1 MCSRILQSLSL
12 MSIQH
17 IECLHRSVAGYTD
30 YSAAFYTYD
39 VLLLISAVTVAVMP
53 LGAKLPADNLLHD
66 LVNIIKMPHIILF
79 IFFLFALGNFWG
91 FIESYLFLYLK
102 ELGAPN
108 FLLGKHIKYTFYAY
122 FRTLIASLNIDL
134 VSETITKIISQ

>member
-1 MCSRILQSLSL
+1 MLIT
-12 MSIQH
+12 
-17 IECLHRSVAGYTD
+17 GYTD

-53 LGAKLPADNLLHD
+53 LGAKLPADNLLRD
-66 LVNIIKMPHIILF
+66 LVNIIKMPHIIVF

-91 FIESYLFLYLK
+91 FIESYLFIYLK

-108 FLLGKHIKYTFYAY
+108 FLLGITVTVG
-122 FRTLIASLNIDL
+122 TLSSIPFLYGADAITARIGHVNVIIVAFFSHAARL
-134 VSETITKIISQ
+134 VGYSFIE

>member
-1 MCSRILQSLSL
+1 MFIL
-12 MSIQH
+12 
-17 IECLHRSVAGYTD
+17 CTGYTD

-39 VLLLISAVTVAVMP
+39 VLLLISAITVAVMP

-66 LVNIIKMPHIILF
+66 LVNIIKMPHIIIF

-108 FLLGKHIKYTFYAY
+108 FLLGNMHFKHSKVERAIVL
-122 FRTLIASLNIDL
+122 RN
-134 VSETITKIISQ
+134 

>member
-1 MCSRILQSLSL
+1 MLLNVYIGLL
-12 MSIQH
+12 IT
-17 IECLHRSVAGYTD
+17 GYTD

-53 LGAKLPADNLLHD
+53 LGAKLPADNLLRD
-66 LVNIIKMPHIILF
+66 LVNIIKMPHIIVF

-91 FIESYLFLYLK
+91 FIESYLFIYLK

-108 FLLGKHIKYTFYAY
+108 FLLGECD
-122 FRTLIASLNIDL
+122 RLIFLALAL
-134 VSETITKIISQ
+134 Q

>member
-1 MCSRILQSLSL
+1 MLLNVYIGLL
-12 MSIQH
+12 IT
-17 IECLHRSVAGYTD
+17 GYTD

-53 LGAKLPADNLLHD
+53 LGAKLPADNLLRD
-66 LVNIIKMPHIILF
+66 LVNIIKMPHIIVF

-91 FIESYLFLYLK
+91 FIESYLFIYLK

-108 FLLGKHIKYTFYAY
+108 FLLGEYDRFMLLACVVMS
-122 FRTLIASLNIDL
+122 SLSVQAIL
-134 VSETITKIISQ
+134 VMIIILSGSCV

>member
-1 MCSRILQSLSL
+1 MSKYDTLHNLQYFRWYVIITVSLHL
-12 MSIQH
+12 
-17 IECLHRSVAGYTD
+17 CNVVTGYTD

-39 VLLLISAVTVAVMP
+39 ALLLISAITVAVMP

-66 LVNIIKMPHIILF
+66 LVNIIKMPHIIIF

-108 FLLGKHIKYTFYAY
+108 FLLGKYI
-122 FRTLIASLNIDL
+122 LIIGMFLALYYQLFSCDSILFSPN
-134 VSETITKIISQ
+134 

>member
-1 MCSRILQSLSL
+1 MI
-12 MSIQH
+12 
-17 IECLHRSVAGYTD
+17 AGYTD

-53 LGAKLPADNLLHD
+53 LGAKLPADNLLRD
-66 LVNIIKMPHIILF
+66 LINIIKMPHIIVF

-91 FIESYLFLYLK
+91 FIESYLFIYLK

-108 FLLGKHIKYTFYAY
+108 FLLGKDLNLLTLPSVRSQDPNKLQH
-122 FRTLIASLNIDL
+122 FRHSMISRNNL
-134 VSETITKIISQ
+134 VMNSKNYEFE

>member
-1 MCSRILQSLSL
+1 MTALSL
-12 MSIQH
+12 TSRTYKKLYNILFSYVPY
-17 IECLHRSVAGYTD
+17 ILGYTD

-39 VLLLISAVTVAVMP
+39 ALLLISAITVAVMP
-53 LGAKLPADNLLHD
+53 LGAKLPADNLLRD
-66 LVNIIKMPHIILF
+66 LVNIIKMPHIIVF

-108 FLLGKHIKYTFYAY
+108 FLLGKSF
-122 FRTLIASLNIDL
+122 LL
-134 VSETITKIISQ
+134 

>member
-1 MCSRILQSLSL
+1 
-12 MSIQH
+12 MSIVNY
-17 IECLHRSVAGYTD
+17 ECLHRSVAGYTD

-39 VLLLISAVTVAVMP
+39 VLLLISAITVAVMP

-66 LVNIIKMPHIILF
+66 LVNIIKMPHIIIF

-108 FLLGKHIKYTFYAY
+108 FLLGEY
-122 FRTLIASLNIDL
+122 FFCIEIGYNVQSSR
-134 VSETITKIISQ
+134 

>member
-1 MCSRILQSLSL
+1 MLTVCCIYARFLI
-12 MSIQH
+12 
-17 IECLHRSVAGYTD
+17 AGYTD

-39 VLLLISAVTVAVMP
+39 VLLLISAITVAVMP

-66 LVNIIKMPHIILF
+66 LVNIIKMPHIIIF

-108 FLLGKHIKYTFYAY
+108 FLLGKSF
-122 FRTLIASLNIDL
+122 FIANCFCIYVNTTS
-134 VSETITKIISQ
+134 T